1 MAIQRYGIVTAQTAV
16 ASSSALVTQ
25 HPRPCKND
33 DPEMH
38 RLLAVDVLITIAGRS
53 ALTCV
58 CPVQHSGRPSLDNCF
73 RDQAVT
79 NARQLAGLLSGVDA
93 SVVMPG
99 AAPQL

>member
-1 MAIQRYGIVTAQTAV
+1 
-16 ASSSALVTQ
+16 
-25 HPRPCKND
+25 
-33 DPEMH
+33 
-38 RLLAVDVLITIAGRS
+38 
-53 ALTCV
+53 
-58 CPVQHSGRPSLDNCF
+58 LDNCF